1 MERVQR
7 KKEEWKEKQLLTES
21 NYNILLMTMFL
32 HSLSYGLTKTGLPT
46 IPVEVKNEHLCF
58 ILDTGSTC
66 SLIDS
71 TVVEYFK
78 DIVEP
83 VGNYYISG
91 IEGTKHKVDMITLP
105 FTFEGH
111 TYKPKFC
118 VKPLLDAFKGIE
130 DDSGIQ
136 VQGLLGTDFLL
147 ENQWIIDFKELKL
160 MV

>member
-1 MERVQR
+1 MD
-7 KKEEWKEKQLLTES
+7 
-21 NYNILLMTMFL
+21 
-32 HSLSYGLTKTGLPT
+32 LSYGICKTKLP
-46 IPVEVKNEHLCF
+46 IILVEIEDKYLCF

-83 VGNYYISG
+83 VGDYCISG

-105 FTFEGH
+105 FNFEGQI
-111 TYKPKFC
+111 YKPKFC

-130 DDSGIQ
+130 DESGIQ

-147 ENQWIIDFKELKL
+147 ENKWVIRAYILRINKAL
-160 MV
+160 